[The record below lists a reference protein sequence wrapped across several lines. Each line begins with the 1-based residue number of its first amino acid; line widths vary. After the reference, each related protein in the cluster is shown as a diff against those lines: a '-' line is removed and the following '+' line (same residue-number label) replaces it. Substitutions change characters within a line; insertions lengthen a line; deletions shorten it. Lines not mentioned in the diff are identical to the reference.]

1 MDKNYKMGLTA
12 IIGCNLVWGLLPIY
26 WKMLIPIP
34 SSVIIFYRIV
44 LVGLCTF
51 LACLKLY
58 GFERI
63 KEPLKIKGNKI
74 KFFVAGA
81 IIAGNWSIYIWAVNA
96 GHIVQTSV
104 GYYIQ
109 PLIVCLFGIVL
120 FKEKL
125 TKYKIAALAMAV
137 VGVIV
142 IIVHFGEA
150 PIIALSLA
158 ISFAVY
164 GAFKKTF
171 KVEALLSLLYETMFL
186 VPFALAVIV
195 YMEVSGKG
203 AIGVGE
209 PYQYGLLMLAGI
221 MTAVP
226 LGLFASAAKNLP
238 LVTVGV
244 ASYISPSMA
253 LILGIF
259 LYGEPFDK
267 VQFASFV
274 LIWIGLAVFTY
285 GEKKEMKKNK

>member
-1 MDKNYKMGLTA
+1 
-12 IIGCNLVWGLLPIY
+12 
-26 WKMLIPIP
+26 
-34 SSVIIFYRIV
+34 
-44 LVGLCTF
+44 
-51 LACLKLY
+51 
-58 GFERI
+58 
-63 KEPLKIKGNKI
+63 
-74 KFFVAGA
+74 
-81 IIAGNWSIYIWAVNA
+81 
-96 GHIVQTSV
+96 
-104 GYYIQ
+104 
-109 PLIVCLFGIVL
+109 
-120 FKEKL
+120 
-125 TKYKIAALAMAV
+125 
-137 VGVIV
+137 
-142 IIVHFGEA
+142 
-150 PIIALSLA
+150 
-158 ISFAVY
+158 
-164 GAFKKTF
+164 
-171 KVEALLSLLYETMFL
+171 MFL

>member
-1 MDKNYKMGLTA
+1 MDKNYKLGLTA

-63 KEPLKIKGNKI
+63 KEPLKVKGNKL
-74 KFFVAGA
+74 KFFIAGA

-96 GHIVQTSV
+96 GYIVQTSV

-125 TKYKIAALAMAV
+125 TKYKIAALALAV
-137 VGVIV
+137 IGVV
-142 IIVHFGEA
+142 VVIVHFGEA
-150 PIIALSLA
+150 PVIALSLA
-158 ISFAVY
+158 VSFAVY

-171 KVEALLSLLYETMFL
+171 KVEALLSLFYETMFL

-195 YMEVSGKG
+195 YMEVTGKG

-253 LILGIF
+253 LLLGIF

-285 GEKKEMKKNK
+285 GERKEVKIG

>member
-125 TKYKIAALAMAV
+125 TKYKITALAMAV

>member
-63 KEPLKIKGNKI
+63 KEPLRVKGNKL

>member
-125 TKYKIAALAMAV
+125 TKYKITALAMAV

-186 VPFALAVIV
+186 APFALAVII

-285 GEKKEMKKNK
+285 GEKKEMKKE

>member
-125 TKYKIAALAMAV
+125 TKYKITALAMAV

-186 VPFALAVIV
+186 VPFALAVII

-285 GEKKEMKKNK
+285 GEKKEMKKE